1 MAAGDK
7 KAPDESDDASPA
19 PRTPDVRVSAHDDM
33 GVRVSR
39 DLNAS
44 GPVARGYNSNMSK
57 LNFSSRGVP
66 REEVVDNED
75 AAPVRPV
82 AAAPVKPPA
91 PVAPPAAPAEP
102 ASGGALSWLTGLFTR
117 R

>member
-1 MAAGDK
+1 MADQKRAGESKDELP
-7 KAPDESDDASPA
+7 KAPKPE
-19 PRTPDVRVSAHDDM
+19 TPVRLHEDM

-57 LNFSSRGVP
+57 LNFSSRGMP
-66 REEVVDNED
+66 REAVVDDED
-75 AAPVRPV
+75 PAPARPV
-82 AAAPVKPPA
+82 AAAPVESPA
-91 PVAPPAAPAEP
+91 PVAPVAAPAKPE
-102 ASGGALSWLTGLFTR
+102 SSGALSWLTGLFNR

>member
-7 KAPDESDDASPA
+7 KTPDESDDESPA
-19 PRTPDVRVSAHDDM
+19 PRKPDVRVSSHDDM

-57 LNFSSRGVP
+57 LNFSSRGMP
-66 REEVVDNED
+66 REEAVNDED
-75 AAPVRPV
+75 PAPAKPV
-82 AAAPVKPPA
+82 AAAPVRPPA
-91 PVAPPAAPAEP
+91 PAAPPATPEAPAE
-102 ASGGALSWLTGLFTR
+102 GGALSWLTGLFKR